1 MSGERI
7 NYYKHLGEAVAHLSK
22 VESILADGQLSPEL
36 LELVKLRV
44 SQINGCSFCVNYH
57 TQVLRLL
64 GTSQLRIDLAVVWE
78 ESSCYSDE
86 ERAAFRWAEAVTQ
99 IADTRF
105 INDRIFEEAQGV
117 FGDATL
123 CELTLAIGMIN
134 IWNRMAIAFHS
145 DHAMIDQLL
154 AKKRSEVK
162 V

>member
-7 NYYKHLGEAVAHLSK
+7 NYYQHLGDTVVHLSK
-22 VESILADGQLSPEL
+22 VESILADGHLGAEL

-64 GTSQLRIDLAVVWE
+64 GTSDQRIDLAVVWE
-78 ESSCYSDE
+78 ESSCFTKE
-86 ERAAFRWAEAVTQ
+86 ERAAFRWAEAVTKV
-99 IADTRF
+99 ADTRF
-105 INDRIFEEAQGV
+105 INDQIFEEAQQV
-117 FGDATL
+117 FGDAAL
-123 CELTLAIGMIN
+123 CELTLSIGMIN

-154 AKKRSEVK
+154 AKKRSERNV
-162 V
+162 